1 MALKIKN
8 FELPDGFILEEAYL
22 KVQNILIQNIDIEQ
36 LETVTDS
43 DDLIT
48 TWHTQIQ
55 SKANVYVFAD
65 HEARKN
71 RVPPMEWFDIE
82 FKLTENPFIDAYNK
96 IKEIYPIAEDC

>member
-55 SKANVYVFAD
+55 SKANIYVFAD
-65 HEARKN
+65 QEARKN
-71 RVPPMEWFDIE
+71 RVPPMEWFDTE
-82 FKLTENPFIDAYNK
+82 FELQGNPFTDAYNK
-96 IKEIYPIAEDC
+96 IKEIYPMAEDC